1 MSPIKLL
8 RIAGMLD
15 GISLLTLLCIAMPL
29 KYFAD
34 YPLAVTINGTLHG
47 GIFVFYAL
55 TIIYAAL
62 RIQWSAWWSIAA
74 VAAAFIPLGNFV
86 LEWQLKRVQHQYTV
100 KPLKKSWLVYG
111 IIFFSFID
119 LFAQLPVM
127 STFATSVGST
137 AFVAGIV
144 VGMYSFTNTFGNILS
159 GIFTDRLGPFK
170 LLVFGLITTSMSLL
184 SYHLIEGPTSL
195 LIVRCVHGFFGG
207 LIVPAAFTLLAN
219 TTANDKQGS
228 KSAVT
233 GSFIGIAA
241 IIGPAFSGI
250 LASRTSVPNV
260 FVFVALFGAI
270 LTIAT
275 ILFLRIQV
283 NREKKQQ
290 SRVSFEWNTGVL
302 KSFGG
307 AFFLM
312 FSQGVLAYL
321 LPLHVEA
328 LGYSS
333 RMSGTLMSMFGI
345 IAVLMFVLPTNRIFD
360 KVQSVYT
367 LLIGVCLMAISQIL
381 IGQSATTLTLYAV
394 LGLYGLGFAF
404 LFPSITTLLIK
415 STTSETRGK
424 AYGIF
429 YAFFSLGVVVGS
441 SLLGMLP
448 FNLQHSF
455 LFTGVVLLSFAAVVV
470 TDTLLQKRQKAN
482 ISRSA

>member
-1 MSPIKLL
+1 
-8 RIAGMLD
+8 
-15 GISLLTLLCIAMPL
+15 
-29 KYFAD
+29 
-34 YPLAVTINGTLHG
+34 
-47 GIFVFYAL
+47 
-55 TIIYAAL
+55 
-62 RIQWSAWWSIAA
+62 
-74 VAAAFIPLGNFV
+74 
-86 LEWQLKRVQHQYTV
+86 
-100 KPLKKSWLVYG
+100 
-111 IIFFSFID
+111 
-119 LFAQLPVM
+119 
-127 STFATSVGST
+127 
-137 AFVAGIV
+137 
-144 VGMYSFTNTFGNILS
+144 
-159 GIFTDRLGPFK
+159 
-170 LLVFGLITTSMSLL
+170 
-184 SYHLIEGPTSL
+184 
-195 LIVRCVHGFFGG
+195 
-207 LIVPAAFTLLAN
+207 
-219 TTANDKQGS
+219 
-228 KSAVT
+228 
-233 GSFIGIAA
+233 
-241 IIGPAFSGI
+241 
-250 LASRTSVPNV
+250 
-260 FVFVALFGAI
+260 
-270 LTIAT
+270 
-275 ILFLRIQV
+275 
-283 NREKKQQ
+283 
-290 SRVSFEWNTGVL
+290 
-302 KSFGG
+302 
-307 AFFLM
+307 M

-448 FNLQHSF
+448 FNLQQSF